1 VDKVVAHGHHCAC
14 PCCPCLK
21 TWETTVG
28 WPGRPH
34 GGWAGALRE
43 DWLIDQNHFG
53 TQTKAFSFASPFK
66 NHWDAMQGKPW
77 VDKVA
82 ARGPHCAW
90 LCYPCLKTWET
101 TVGWPRRVHGGPV
114 AGVEV
119 RARWGLCVGKAKII
133 LKLTA
138 THPPPPRLHPLARS
152 LGHAARHAA
161 YNDHLDTRQDGS
173 AGKAGALTACRGE
186 ARVQ

>member
-1 VDKVVAHGHHCAC
+1 MPKNLGNCSRLAWATPWRLGGGVKERTGLL
-14 PCCPCLK
+14 PK
-21 TWETTVG
+21 TTLEHK
-28 WPGRPH
+28 PRRFPLHRPSKI
-34 GGWAGALRE
+34 L
-43 DWLIDQNHFG
+43 G
-53 TQTKAFSFASPFK
+53 TL
-66 NHWDAMQGKPW
+66 MQGKPW

-101 TVGWPRRVHGGPV
+101 TVGWPGRVHGGPV

-133 LKLTA
+133 GCPYQTDCHPS
-138 THPPPPRLHPLARS
+138 TRTSTPPPGPQTGSCSIDTPPTRIIWT
-152 LGHAARHAA
+152 LGRMG
-161 YNDHLDTRQDGS
+161 LQ
-173 AGKAGALTACRGE
+173 GKAGALTACRGE